1 MSPTTASPQ
10 AARLEP
16 PRDRSELLGHPR
28 GLAVL
33 FLTETWAHFS
43 YFGMQAMLVYYM
55 TKQLDFSQPKASALY
70 GGYAAFAYLTPLL
83 GGLLA
88 DRKLGQGRSVVLGG
102 LIMAIGHFAL
112 AFEGAF
118 FLGLF
123 LVGLGNGFFLP
134 ATTTQVGY
142 LYAAGDSRR
151 DRAYSLYYMGV
162 NIGGFLAPL
171 ICGTIG
177 ELYGWHYG
185 FAVAGVGM
193 LIGLVFYLCN
203 QSVLPREI
211 SPPRAGRGA
220 PIALDAKGRR
230 AVLGL
235 LGVAALVVLFRIAY
249 EQSGNTIA
257 LWADGRTDRTVHFGA
272 SAWVVPATWFQ
283 SINPLLI
290 FCLTPVLTIWWT
302 LQARRGREPAPLR
315 KMMIGSGLASL
326 AFLLMLGAARQAEV
340 EGLASWAWL
349 VGFFLLLTLGELF
362 VLPIGLS
369 LFSQMAPPQIASLMI
384 GVWYMAKFAGSLAAG
399 WLGTQWQ
406 VLSPSAFFSI
416 GAVFAFAAA
425 LAFGLASTRG
435 AAGARPIA
443 DPPA

>member
-1 MSPTTASPQ
+1 MSTPSVSPDTAQ
-10 AARLEP
+10 LES
-16 PRDRSELLGHPR
+16 PRDRRELLGHPR

-83 GGLLA
+83 GGFLA
-88 DRKLGQGRSVVLGG
+88 DRRLGQDRSVVLGG
-102 LIMAIGHFAL
+102 LIMALGHFAL

-118 FLGLF
+118 FPGLF

-142 LYAAGDSRR
+142 LYAEGDSRR

-193 LIGLVFYLCN
+193 LIGLIFYLCN
-203 QSVLPREI
+203 QDALPREVR
-211 SPPRAGRGA
+211 SPRARKATASPLG
-220 PIALDAKGRR
+220 PDGRR

-235 LGVAALVVLFRIAY
+235 LGVAALVILFRIAY

-257 LWADGRTDRTVHFGA
+257 LWADGHTDRTVHLGDRA
-272 SAWVVPATWFQ
+272 MIIPATWFQ

-290 FCLTPVLTIWWT
+290 FCLTPVLTLWWT
-302 LQARRGREPAPLR
+302 SQARSGREPAPLR
-315 KMMIGSGLASL
+315 KMTIGSGLAGL
-326 AFLLMLGAARQAEV
+326 AFLLMLGAARQAELQGV
-340 EGLASWAWL
+340 ASWAWL

-369 LFSQMAPPQIASLMI
+369 LFSQLAPPQIASLMI

-406 VLSPSAFFSI
+406 LLPPSLFFSI
-416 GAVFAFAAA
+416 GAAFAFAAA
-425 LAFGLASTRG
+425 LAFGLASTRS
-435 AAGARPIA
+435 GARPRPLP
-443 DPPA
+443 DPQA